1 MKRREQ
7 PRDKDE
13 ATLPTARTPAMTDD
27 GAASTGVGMLD
38 TALDGLYWGD
48 NVVWETEEEAAA
60 QPFYAAIA
68 GERAAY
74 DFAAYVSLTRPPEEI
89 RAAYPGFEVIDARA
103 TGSLGRPAPLLQA
116 IYERCDR
123 ADRSLLLFD
132 PLDAMAGRWGT
143 DTARAFFVRCCPH
156 LLEVGAIAY
165 WSVGHGPALASLRRE
180 IHEVTQCV
188 LTLSEGR
195 LRIAKAEARGPGVEG
210 SVFRNRV
217 EDGRPALEAAPAAAR
232 LGTALRAVR
241 MQRDLSQSELAR
253 LLGISPSAV
262 SQAERG
268 RRGLSLE
275 TLLDACTKLDLT
287 LDELLRGDV
296 NPGYRLARRHDPRRR
311 ADGRPLPL
319 IDDRQAGLRAYLL
332 TLAPRQHASPHLT
345 HKGVELVAVVAGLV
359 QVQLDS
365 GRPVLRRG
373 ETLLAERS
381 AVLGWRNLGESD
393 ATLFWILRDG

>member
-1 MKRREQ
+1 VVSE
-7 PRDKDE
+7 
-13 ATLPTARTPAMTDD
+13 
-27 GAASTGVGMLD
+27 GAASTGVPALD
-38 TALDGLYWGD
+38 SALDGLYWGD
-48 NVVWETEEEAAA
+48 NVVWESDGEEAVAPYFGA
-60 QPFYAAIA
+60 LSDQ
-68 GERAAY
+68 RDAY
-74 DFAAYVSLTRPPEEI
+74 DLAAYVTLDRAPEDV

-103 TGSLGRPAPLLQA
+103 TGPLGRPAPLLQA
-116 IYERCDR
+116 IYDRCDR
-123 ADRSLLLFD
+123 VARSLLLFD
-132 PLDAMAGRWGT
+132 PLDAMAARWGT

-165 WSVGHGPALASLRRE
+165 WSVGHGAAVATLRRE
-180 IHEVTQCV
+180 ISEVTQCV
-188 LTLSEGR
+188 FSLSDGR

-210 SVFRNRV
+210 SVFRSSVRN
-217 EDGRPALEAAPAAAR
+217 GRPELEAAPAAAR

-241 MQRDLSQSELAR
+241 MQRHLSQSDLAR

-311 ADGRPLPL
+311 SDGRPLPL
-319 IDDRQAGLRAYLL
+319 VDDRQTGLRAYLL
-332 TLAPRQHASPHLT
+332 TLAPRGHATPHLT
-345 HKGVELVAVVAGLV
+345 HKGVELVAVVGGLV
-359 QVQLDS
+359 QVLLES

-373 ETLLAERS
+373 ETLLAERT
-381 AVLGWRNLGESD
+381 AVLGWRNLGESE
-393 ATLFWILRDG
+393 ATLFWILRDD

>member
-1 MKRREQ
+1 MKHREQ
-7 PRDKDE
+7 QRHEDE
-13 ATLPTARTPAMTDD
+13 ATLPGSPSAPMIDD
-27 GAASTGVGMLD
+27 GAASTGVTALD
-38 TALDGLYWGD
+38 AALDGLYWGD
-48 NVVWETEEEAAA
+48 NVVWETEEESAVR
-60 QPFYAAIA
+60 PFYGAIA
-68 GERAAY
+68 EQREAY
-74 DFAAYVSLTRPPEEI
+74 DLAAYVALTRPPDEV
-89 RAAYPGFEVIDARA
+89 RAEYPGFEVIDARA
-103 TGSLGRPAPLLQA
+103 TGALGRPARLLQA
-116 IYERCDR
+116 ISDRCDR
-123 ADRSLLLFD
+123 TDRSLLLFD
-132 PLDAMAGRWGT
+132 PLDAMAARWGP
-143 DTARAFFVRCCPH
+143 DNARAFFVRCCPH

-165 WSVGHGPALASLRRE
+165 WSVGHGPALAALRRE

-210 SVFRNRV
+210 SVFRHRV

-232 LGTALRAVR
+232 VGTALRSVR
-241 MQRDLSQSELAR
+241 MQRNLSQSELAR

-311 ADGRPLPL
+311 TDGRPLPL
-319 IDDRQAGLRAYLL
+319 VDDRRAGLRAYLL
-332 TLAPRQHASPHLT
+332 TLAPRQHATPHIA
-345 HKGVELVAVVAGLV
+345 HKGVELVAVVSGLV
-359 QVQLDS
+359 QVVLDS

-381 AVLGWRNLGESD
+381 AVLGWRSLGDSD

>member
-1 MKRREQ
+1 MS
-7 PRDKDE
+7 
-13 ATLPTARTPAMTDD
+13 DD
-27 GAASTGVGMLD
+27 GSASTGVAPLD
-38 TALDGLYWGD
+38 AALDGLYWGD
-48 NVVWETEEEAAA
+48 NVVWESEDAAA
-60 QPFYAAIA
+60 VEPFYGALA
-68 GERAAY
+68 EQRDAY
-74 DFAAYVSLTRPPEEI
+74 DFAGYVALSRDPDEV

-103 TGSLGRPAPLLQA
+103 GRPLGRPAPLLQA

-123 ADRSLLLFD
+123 AERGLLLFD
-132 PLDAMAGRWGT
+132 PLDAMARSWGT

-165 WSVGHGPALASLRRE
+165 WSVGHGAALASLRRE
-180 IHEVTQCV
+180 VAEVTQCV
-188 LTLSEGR
+188 FALSDGR

-210 SVFRNRV
+210 SVFRMSV
-217 EDGRPALEAAPAAAR
+217 ADGRPVLESAPAAAR

-241 MQRDLSQSELAR
+241 AQRHLSQSDLAR

-311 ADGRPLPL
+311 SDGRPLAL
-319 IDDRQAGLRAYLL
+319 IDDRRAGLRAYLL
-332 TLAPRQHASPHLT
+332 TLSPRGSATPHLT
-345 HKGVELVAVVAGLV
+345 HKGVELVAVVSGLV
-359 QVQLDS
+359 QVLLDS

-381 AVLGWRNLGESD
+381 AVLGWRNLGEGD
-393 ATLFWILRDG
+393 AMLFWILRDD